1 MTNLREHPE
10 VQILLAEIEVLL
22 LQKEEMLELIEVV
35 TDQIIRMKLDYNR
48 MLSYI
53 ENFDDVPVIVKP
65 PTLRLE
71 DIANTVASIEAFME
85 YEDDLEKLNED

>member
-1 MTNLREHPE
+1 MNLIEHPE
-10 VQILLAEIEVLL
+10 VQILLSEINSLL
-22 LQKEEMLELIEVV
+22 IQKEEMLHLIETI
-35 TDQIIRMKLDYNR
+35 TDQIIRVKLDYER

-71 DIANTVASIEAFME
+71 DINDTVASIEAFIE
-85 YEDDLEKLNED
+85 YEDDLEKME

>member
-1 MTNLREHPE
+1 MNLIEHPE
-10 VQILLAEIEVLL
+10 VQILLSEINSLL
-22 LQKEEMLELIEVV
+22 IQKEEMLHLIETV
-35 TDQIIRMKLDYNR
+35 TDQIIRVKLDYER

-71 DIANTVASIEAFME
+71 DINDTVASIEAFIE
-85 YEDDLEKLNED
+85 YEDDLEKME